1 MLNGRALFKDSYCR
15 LLLFFLSFTTGY
27 AYSQEQ
33 EGIFKNASI
42 GIQGYYGS
50 FLTTKPKSVYIRDS
64 YASFAEIYFQ
74 KQTRGRSDWEIT
86 HNCPQWG
93 VAFLMGNTGSKQY
106 IGKMYAL
113 FAYINTPLIR
123 KQNFT
128 SSFRVGAGPGIVEK
142 PYNIYTNPKNTIIG
156 TRLNAFIN
164 LALQNEIRISA
175 KLYFNA
181 GLAFTHLSNGGT
193 TLPNLGLNTPS
204 LTAGI
209 RYALT
214 KDDIALKKPVDSFAA
229 KLTWRLSL
237 TAGEKQIGLVGGPFN
252 TIIVLQPGISK
263 RFRCNHAYGAGVA
276 VFINPGATKD
286 KKLIPANSQAVPEL
300 QTGLYGSYE
309 HFFGRI
315 SIPIQLGVYVYNKG
329 DNPFLFQQMGFRC
342 KINSHFNTE
351 LMLKAH
357 MGKADLIHAGIGYT
371 L

>member
-1 MLNGRALFKDSYCR
+1 MLNGRALFTNSCRR
-15 LLLFFLSFTTGY
+15 LLLLLFLFTVHF
-27 AYSQEQ
+27 AFSQEQ
-33 EGIFKNASI
+33 DGIFKNTSI
-42 GIQGYYGS
+42 GVRGYYGS
-50 FLTTKPKSVYIRDS
+50 FLTSKPKAVYIRDS
-64 YASFAEIYFQ
+64 YASFTEIYFQ
-74 KQTRGRSDWEIT
+74 KQTRGRSDWEVT
-86 HNCPQWG
+86 HKCPQWG

-106 IGKMYAL
+106 IGRMYSL

-128 SSFRVGAGPGIVEK
+128 SSLRVGAGPGIVEK

-156 TRLNAFIN
+156 TRLNAFID
-164 LALQNEIRISA
+164 LALQNEIRISR
-175 KLYFNA
+175 KIYFNA
-181 GLAFTHLSNGGT
+181 GIAFTHLSNGGT

-214 KDDIALKKPVDSFAA
+214 KDDITMKRSVDSFSA
-229 KLTWRLSL
+229 KITWRLSL
-237 TAGEKQIGLVGGPFN
+237 SAGEKQIGLVGGPYN

-276 VFINPGATKD
+276 VFINPGARKD
-286 KKLIPANSQAVPEL
+286 KKQVPANTQLVPAL
-300 QTGLYGSYE
+300 QTGVYGSYE

-315 SIPIQLGVYVYNKG
+315 SIPVQLGVYVYNRG
-329 DNPFLFQQMGFRC
+329 DNPFIFQQFGLRC
-342 KINSHFNTE
+342 KINSHFNSE